1 MSPQAAQEA
10 FVAAALI
17 LGIMWYVGRANLD
30 RREHS
35 PTITVNVQ
43 PSIGN
48 DHGSGFAV
56 LASLERRVARLE
68 NEEEPPC
75 PA

>member
-17 LGIMWYVGRANLD
+17 LGIMWYVGRANRD

-48 DHGSGFAV
+48 GGGAAIM
-56 LASLERRVARLE
+56 ASLERRIALLE
-68 NEEEPPC
+68 HGGETAC